1 MPFTFPV
8 EAFPEGVLDSHPR
21 LCALN
26 HQGDSTEQL
35 WIRKDLVLF
44 NGDAIFSQ
52 KIVILC
58 NGLPQNLQ
66 GTGQKRQPGKT
77 PKSPV
82 LKEHEGE
89 MTHTLLT
96 KC

>member
-35 WIRKDLVLF
+35 WIRKGLVLF